1 MLTKEKLPKRY
12 LFVDLDGTLIN
23 TDLIF
28 ETFFSLLKK
37 NILAPIF
44 CFSKFLIGGIPS
56 LKKFLFENSAISV
69 TNLPYNQDV
78 LKYINSWKEQY
89 QGEVILISASDHR
102 LVQKVA
108 DYLEIFDAAHGTI
121 DINLKSD
128 NKLKKILEISG
139 THAFDYMGNSRDD
152 LVIFKLSRKSFLVN
166 PTLFLRKKVKN
177 VSDSVA
183 LIKNKRKLF
192 FSFIRLIRLHQW
204 VKNLLL
210 FAPMILGKLYGLD
223 KFPDLVLA
231 FISFSLMASSF
242 YIFNDLLDIE
252 SDRQHASKKYR
263 PFAAG
268 EISIQS
274 GIIIFP
280 LLIFS
285 SIVLAWNLSFNFQII
300 LILYAI
306 STFMYSKHFKGVPI
320 LDIFLLS
327 YLYVLRIIA
336 GVLIIDADVSSW
348 LITFSV
354 FFFLFLASIKRYIE
368 ISKSSDKS
376 LSSRG
381 YVSNDKNFIFQ
392 LSSFSGL
399 ISVLVICFYIDS
411 QQALEIYSSVYALW
425 FIPFILMYWIINIL
439 FNAHRGSV
447 HDDPVVYVITDKK
460 SYLCLIIFLMILIF
474 AA

>member
-1 MLTKEKLPKRY
+1 MLTKDSPPKRY

-28 ETFFSLLKK
+28 ETFFSLFKK

-69 TNLPYNQDV
+69 SNLPYNQDV
-78 LKYINSWKEQY
+78 LEYINSWKEKY

-139 THAFDYMGNSRDD
+139 THTFDYMGNSRDD

-166 PTLFLRKKVKN
+166 PTLFLRKKAKN
-177 VSDSVA
+177 LSDSIT
-183 LIKNKRKLF
+183 LIENKRKLF
-192 FSFIRLIRLHQW
+192 FSFIKLIRLHQW

-223 KFPDLVLA
+223 QLPDLVLA
-231 FISFSLMASSF
+231 FVSFSLMASSF

-252 SDRQHASKKYR
+252 SDRQHAYKKSR

-280 LLIFS
+280 LLIFA
-285 SIVLAWNLSFNFQII
+285 SIFLSWNLSFNFQII

-306 STFMYSKHFKGVPI
+306 STFMYSQYFKRVPI
-320 LDIFLLS
+320 LDIFFLS
-327 YLYVLRIIA
+327 YLYVLRIMA
-336 GVLIIDADVSSW
+336 GALIINADISSW

-354 FFFLFLASIKRYIE
+354 FFFLFLSSLKRYIE
-368 ISKSSDKS
+368 INKSSDLS

-381 YVSNDKNFIFQ
+381 YVSHDKDFIFQ

-399 ISVLVICFYIDS
+399 ISVLVICLYIDS
-411 QQALEIYSSVYALW
+411 QQALEIYSSVYVLW
-425 FIPFILMYWIINIL
+425 FIPFILMYWIIDIL

-460 SYLCLIIFLMILIF
+460 SYICLIIFLIILIF

>member
-1 MLTKEKLPKRY
+1 MLTKDTLPKRY

-23 TDLIF
+23 TDLIY

-37 NILAPIF
+37 NIFAPIF
-44 CFSKFLIGGIPS
+44 CFSKFLSGGIPS
-56 LKKFLFENSAISV
+56 LKKFLFENSNISIA
-69 TNLPYNQDV
+69 NLPYNQDV
-78 LKYINSWKEQY
+78 LKYIKSWKEKY
-89 QGEVILISASDHR
+89 QGEVILISASDHS

-108 DYLEIFDAAHGTI
+108 DHLEIFDAAHGTI

-128 NKLKKILEISG
+128 NKLQKILQISG
-139 THAFDYMGNSRDD
+139 TNIFDYMGNSRDD
-152 LVIFKLSRKSFLVN
+152 LVIFERSRKSFLIN
-166 PTLFLRKKVKN
+166 PTLLLRKKAKN
-177 VSDSVA
+177 LSESIT
-183 LIKNKRKLF
+183 LIQGKRKF
-192 FSFIRLIRLHQW
+192 FSFTKLIRLHQW
-204 VKNLLL
+204 VKNLLI
-210 FAPMILGKLYGLD
+210 FAPMILGKLYGLHQL
-223 KFPDLVLA
+223 PDLVIA

-252 SDRQHASKKYR
+252 SDRQHASKKFR

-280 LLIFS
+280 LLIFA
-285 SIVLAWNLSFNFQII
+285 SIALAWNLSFNFQII

-306 STFMYSKHFKGVPI
+306 STFMYSQYFKRVPI

-327 YLYVLRIIA
+327 YLYVLRIMA
-336 GVLIIDADVSSW
+336 GALIIDADISSW

-354 FFFLFLASIKRYIE
+354 FFFLFLASLKRYIE
-368 ISKSSDKS
+368 IAKSSDSS

-399 ISVLVICFYIDS
+399 ISVLVICLYIDS
-411 QQALEIYSSVYALW
+411 QQALEIYSSVYVLW
-425 FIPFILMYWIINIL
+425 LIPFILMYWILDIL
-439 FNAHRGSV
+439 FNAHRDKV
-447 HDDPVVYVITDKK
+447 HDDPVVYVITNKK
-460 SYLCLIIFLMILIF
+460 SYFCLTLFLIILFY